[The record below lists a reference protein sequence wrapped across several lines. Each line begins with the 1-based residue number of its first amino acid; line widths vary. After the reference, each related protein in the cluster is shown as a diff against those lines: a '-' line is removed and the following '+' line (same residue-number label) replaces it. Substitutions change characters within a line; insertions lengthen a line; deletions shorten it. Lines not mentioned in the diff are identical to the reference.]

1 MSSSASSIN
10 SVWSMEG
17 FEEESESDDETV
29 MTSMAKEEEL
39 NAQKVAETLKKQA
52 NTPIII
58 ISAA

>member
-1 MSSSASSIN
+1 
-10 SVWSMEG
+10 MEG

-39 NAQKVAETLKKQA
+39 KAQKVEESLKKQA

>member
-1 MSSSASSIN
+1 
-10 SVWSMEG
+10 MEG

-39 NAQKVAETLKKQA
+39 KAQKAEESLKKQA